1 MASMEASDV
10 DRWIGRS
17 VGGSQM
23 KDGFGVND
31 VRRWAQGMQ
40 NPNPLYFDEAYAA
53 ASRFGRIVAPQ
64 SFTVCASDS
73 MGAAPSIQGHI
84 AGTAHLFGGDEW
96 WFYGPRIVPGDRL
109 TQDRQFFDY
118 QIKQTR
124 FAGPTMFSR
133 GDTLYVNQRGE
144 PVARQRSTGIRYH
157 PAEARARGFLGDAH
171 DPQWSDA
178 QIEQIERD
186 KLEYYRSFLDLGH
199 ERRLFVRK
207 GDRLP
212 RRPIGP
218 HTLLT
223 FSTEWRAYPFSVWGA
238 FRPDGIDSSLNRAG
252 WLPEMSRDTEAARV
266 DPSYGDGLYR
276 GPSRGHVN
284 PRYAQVIGV
293 ARGYGYGA
301 TMGAWVLDYLT
312 NWAGEWGEVVHS
324 RTHYR
329 APAFT
334 GDLTYLDGEVEEIA
348 EDPAT
353 GQPLA
358 SVAVSMTNHKGEV
371 LASGTAE
378 VRLPSERLPLP
389 DVQGS

>member
-1 MASMEASDV
+1 MGSMDTSDV
-10 DRWIGRS
+10 DRWLGRG
-17 VGGSQM
+17 VGGSQI
-23 KDGFGVND
+23 KDAFGVND

-40 NPNPLYFDEAYAA
+40 NPNPLYFDEEYAA
-53 ASRFGRIVAPQ
+53 ASRFCRVVAPQ
-64 SFTVCASDS
+64 SFSVCASDS

-84 AGTAHLFGGDEW
+84 PDTAHLFGGDEW
-96 WFYGPRIVPGDRL
+96 WFHGPRIFPGDRL
-109 TQDRQFFDY
+109 LQERQFFDY
-118 QIKQTR
+118 SIKQTR

-133 GDTLYVNQRGE
+133 GDTLYTNQRGQV
-144 PVARQRSTGIRYH
+144 VARQRSTGIRYF
-157 PAEARARGFLGDAH
+157 PAEAKARGFLGDTE
-171 DPQWSDA
+171 DPSWSDA
-178 QIEQIERD
+178 QLEQIERE

-199 ERRLFVRK
+199 ERRLFVRA

-238 FRPDGIDSSLNRAG
+238 FRADGIESSLYRAG
-252 WLPEMSRDTEAARV
+252 WLPEMSRNLEAAQV
-266 DPSYGDGLYR
+266 DPTYADGLYR

-312 NWAGEWGEVVHS
+312 NWAGEWGEVLHS
-324 RTHYR
+324 RTLYR
-329 APAFT
+329 SPAFT
-334 GDLTYLDGEVEEIA
+334 GDVTYLDAEVTALA
-348 EDPAT
+348 EDPST
-353 GQPLA
+353 GQPVA
-358 SVAVSMTNHKGEV
+358 SLAVSMTNQKKDV

-378 VRLPSERLPLP
+378 VRLPTEKLP
-389 DVQGS
+389 VQGT